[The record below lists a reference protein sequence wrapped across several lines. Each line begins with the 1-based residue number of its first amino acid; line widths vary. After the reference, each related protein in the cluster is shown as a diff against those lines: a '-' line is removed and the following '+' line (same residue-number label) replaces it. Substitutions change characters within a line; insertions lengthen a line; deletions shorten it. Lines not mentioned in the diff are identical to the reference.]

1 MKILLLHQLYQH
13 KIAALVILFTLL
25 WVVTDITGRL
35 TAESNNIS
43 LVEQADTINELELP
57 QLAPSLVT
65 AINSVYAPY
74 QMKTSLTDKSTT
86 IEENIMTAEQRAAQQ
101 GELAAFY
108 IKDKKIALKAV
119 VQNENKATKQLSAL
133 LLITNTNT
141 GKETI
146 EQVSNQQVVYGYTLL
161 IENNR
166 QVMLSK
172 KQPQGLQKIIL
183 TMFKASKSSNI

>member
-1 MKILLLHQLYQH
+1 MKTLLLHQLYQH
-13 KIAALVILFTLL
+13 KLAALVVLFTLL
-25 WVVTDITGRL
+25 WVMTDISGRL
-35 TAESNNIS
+35 TAESNNIIS
-43 LVEQADTINELELP
+43 VEQADIINELELP
-57 QLAPSLVT
+57 QLAPTLVA

-74 QMKTSLTDKSTT
+74 QMKTSKTDKSTT
-86 IEENIMTAEQRAAQQ
+86 IEENIMTAKQRAAQQ
-101 GELAAFY
+101 GELTAFY

-119 VQNENKATKQLSAL
+119 IQNENKATKQLSAL

-141 GKETI
+141 GIETI
-146 EQVSNQQVVYGYTLL
+146 EKVNDQQDVYGYTLL

-183 TMFKASKSSNI
+183 TMFKASKSSNT